1 MHVREKR
8 TDRSL
13 QCNQAGKLAQ
23 FLTGNNA
30 DYSLNLKDFQMATES
45 KVPEAGKRAPAFNL
59 PAYPEGKVRLSQFKG
74 EKNVLL
80 YFYPKDNTP
89 GCTTESC
96 DFRDRVAKFKRQD
109 TVILGISPD
118 SVASHEKF
126 ATKFELPFTLL
137 SDENHE
143 IAEKYGVWVEKMNYG
158 KKYMGIQ
165 RSTFLIDKEGKIAA
179 AWPKVKVDGHAEE
192 VTAALKELK

>member
-1 MHVREKR
+1 
-8 TDRSL
+8 
-13 QCNQAGKLAQ
+13 
-23 FLTGNNA
+23 
-30 DYSLNLKDFQMATES
+30 MATES
-45 KVPEAGKRAPAFNL
+45 KVPEAGKRTPAFNL

-109 TVILGISPD
+109 TVILCISPD

>member
-1 MHVREKR
+1 
-8 TDRSL
+8 
-13 QCNQAGKLAQ
+13 
-23 FLTGNNA
+23 
-30 DYSLNLKDFQMATES
+30 MATES

-96 DFRDRVAKFKRQD
+96 DFRDRVAKFKRKD

-192 VTAALKELK
+192 VTAALKDLK

>member
-1 MHVREKR
+1 
-8 TDRSL
+8 
-13 QCNQAGKLAQ
+13 
-23 FLTGNNA
+23 
-30 DYSLNLKDFQMATES
+30 MATDS
-45 KVPEAGKRAPAFNL
+45 NVPEVGKRAPAFTL
-59 PAYPEGKVRLSQFKG
+59 PAYPEGKIRLSQYKG

-96 DFRDRVAKFKRQD
+96 DFRDRVATFKKND

-126 ATKFELPFTLL
+126 ATKFELPFILL
-137 SDENHE
+137 SD
-143 IAEKYGVWVEKMNYG
+143 YGVYKEKSMYG

-165 RSTFLIDKEGKIAA
+165 RATFLIGKDGKIAA
-179 AWPKVKVDGHAEE
+179 SWPKVKVNGHAEE
-192 VTAALKELK
+192 VAQALKDLG

>member
-1 MHVREKR
+1 MKQSTPYPAPSFTLLDSEGA
-8 TDRSL
+8 TRSL
-13 QCNQAGKLAQ
+13 KDYAGQWLI
-23 FLTGNNA
+23 
-30 DYSLNLKDFQMATES
+30 
-45 KVPEAGKRAPAFNL
+45 
-59 PAYPEGKVRLSQFKG
+59 
-74 EKNVLL
+74 L

-96 DFRDRVAKFKRQD
+96 DFRDRVAKFKRKD

-192 VTAALKELK
+192 VTAALKDLK

>member
-1 MHVREKR
+1 
-8 TDRSL
+8 
-13 QCNQAGKLAQ
+13 
-23 FLTGNNA
+23 
-30 DYSLNLKDFQMATES
+30 MAAES
-45 KVPEAGKRAPAFNL
+45 KVPEVGKRAPAFFL
-59 PAYPEGKVRLSQFKG
+59 PAYPEGKIRLSEFKD

-96 DFRDRVAKFKRQD
+96 DFRDRVATFKQND

-126 ATKFELPFTLL
+126 ATKFELPFILL

-165 RSTFLIDKEGKIAA
+165 RSTFLINKEGKIAA
-179 AWPKVKVDGHAEE
+179 AWPKVKVNGHAEE
-192 VTAALKELK
+192 VAEALKELG